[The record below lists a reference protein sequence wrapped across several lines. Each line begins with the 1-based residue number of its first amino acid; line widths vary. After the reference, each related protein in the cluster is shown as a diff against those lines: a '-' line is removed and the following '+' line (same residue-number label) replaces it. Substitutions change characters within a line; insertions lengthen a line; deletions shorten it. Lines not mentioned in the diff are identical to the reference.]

1 MNLSRY
7 SVVASLAL
15 LPLGACNV
23 GPDYQRPPAIVSDH
37 FKESEGWKIAEPR
50 ETHDKGPWW
59 SLYNDP
65 MLDKLV
71 AQVEV
76 SNQNLKS
83 LEAAYRSSLAVIR
96 QARASYFPT
105 IGANG
110 SVQQSGSGGGGGGS
124 SRAGASSRGGGTT
137 EYSLAGSLSWEIDLW
152 GRISRTV
159 EGNAANAQASAA
171 DFANA
176 KLSAQSLLATNYFQ
190 LRAADEQKRILDATV
205 QAFTRSLQITQNR
218 YNVGTAARADVV
230 QAQAQLEST
239 RAQAVA
245 VGIQRAQF
253 EHAIAVLMGK
263 PPADVTIAAAPFAYD
278 VPVEPPGLPS
288 ELLERR
294 PDIALAER
302 RMAAAN
308 AQIGVAKAAYYP
320 SLTLS
325 ASYGFVGTALD
336 TLIRASNAAWSIG
349 PQLAYTVFDGGARA
363 AQTDQARANYDETV
377 ATYRQTVLTAFQQVE
392 DQLAALRILAQQ
404 AEVQARAVKASD
416 EAEQL
421 VLNQYQAGTV
431 AYTNVLTAQT
441 TALQNRQGALS
452 IAQNRL
458 TASVA
463 LIEALGGGWHAG
475 DLPDQEKLSSG
486 EGDPSQK
493 DAKSP

>member
-1 MNLSRY
+1 MKLTRY
-7 SVVASLAL
+7 SLLASVALTS
-15 LPLGACNV
+15 LGACTV
-23 GPDYQRPPAIVSDH
+23 GPDYQRQPAIVSDH
-37 FKESEGWKIAEPR
+37 FKETEGWKIGEPK
-50 ETHDKGPWW
+50 ETDDKGPWW
-59 SLYNDP
+59 SLYRDP
-65 MLDKLV
+65 VLDELE

-96 QARASYFPT
+96 ESRASYFPI
-105 IGANG
+105 IGTNG
-110 SVQQSGSGGGGGGS
+110 SIQQSGSGRGGGS
-124 SRAGASSRGGGTT
+124 TRSSTSTSRGGSTT
-137 EYSLAGSLSWEIDLW
+137 EYNLAGSLSWEIDLW

-171 DFANA
+171 DLANA

-205 QAFTRSLQITQNR
+205 QAFARSLQITQNR
-218 YNVGTAARADVV
+218 YNVGTSARADVV

-253 EHAIAVLMGK
+253 EHAIAVLTGK
-263 PPADVTIAAAPFAYD
+263 PPADLSIALAPFTYD
-278 VPVEPPGLPS
+278 VVVEPPGVPS

-325 ASYGFVGTALD
+325 ASYGFVSTALD

-349 PQLAYTVFDGGARA
+349 PQLAYTVFDGGLRS
-363 AQTDQARANYDETV
+363 AQTDAARANYDETV

-404 AEVQARAVKASD
+404 AEVQARAVRASD

-421 VLNQYQAGTV
+421 VLNQYQAGVV
-431 AYTNVLTAQT
+431 AYSSVLTAQT
-441 TALQNRQGALS
+441 AALQNRQGALS

-475 DLPDQEKLSSG
+475 DLDR
-486 EGDPSQK
+486 
-493 DAKSP
+493 KSVV